1 MRDGLIIQ
9 ILLIVF
15 GASMLI
21 TSFVSLVRRKMS
33 ESVVIPWGMGAV
45 IFIVLGI
52 VIRPDHWRVYISPQ
66 GLTLV
71 IVIFVCA
78 AYAIYFFS
86 IRITD
91 TMKKNNELA
100 IQVSLLNTEVEE
112 LRKKMEALEETESGQ
127 GNKESSHNEKDTVR
141 N

>member
-9 ILLIVF
+9 ILLIAF
-15 GASMLI
+15 GTSMLV
-21 TSFVSLVRRKMS
+21 TSFISLVRRKMS
-33 ESVVIPWGMGAV
+33 DPVVIPWGIGAIV
-45 IFIVLGI
+45 FIVLGI
-52 VIRPDHWRVYISPQ
+52 VIRPDHWREYISPQ

-78 AYAIYFFS
+78 AYAMYFFS

-112 LRKKMEALEETESGQ
+112 LRKKMESLEED
-127 GNKESSHNEKDTVR
+127 EKDSVR

>member
-9 ILLIVF
+9 VLLIAF
-15 GASMLI
+15 GASMFI
-21 TSFVSLVRRKMS
+21 TAFASLVRRKMS
-33 ESVVIPWGMGAV
+33 EVVVIPWGLGSI
-45 IFIVLGI
+45 IFIVLGL
-52 VIRPDHWRVYISPQ
+52 VIRPDGWKGYVSTS
-66 GLTLV
+66 GLVLTSV
-71 IVIFVCA
+71 ICFCG

-86 IRITD
+86 IRITE

-112 LRKKMEALEETESGQ
+112 LRKKMEMMDEEDFV
-127 GNKESSHNEKDTVR
+127 KEGSEHEENPVR

>member
-9 ILLIVF
+9 ILLIAF
-15 GASMLI
+15 GTSMLV
-21 TSFVSLVRRKMS
+21 TSFISLVRRKMS
-33 ESVVIPWGMGAV
+33 EPVVIPWGIGAIV
-45 IFIVLGI
+45 FIVLGI
-52 VIRPDHWRVYISPQ
+52 VIRPDHWREYISPQ

-78 AYAIYFFS
+78 AYAMYFFS

-112 LRKKMEALEETESGQ
+112 LRKKMESLTED
-127 GNKESSHNEKDTVR
+127 EKDSVR

>member
-1 MRDGLIIQ
+1 MREGLIIQ
-9 ILLIVF
+9 ILLIAF
-15 GASMLI
+15 GTSMLV
-21 TSFVSLVRRKMS
+21 TSFISLVRRKMS
-33 ESVVIPWGMGAV
+33 EPVVIPWGIGAIV
-45 IFIVLGI
+45 FIVLGI
-52 VIRPDHWRVYISPQ
+52 VIRPDHWRDYISPQ

-78 AYAIYFFS
+78 AYAMYFFS

-112 LRKKMEALEETESGQ
+112 LRKKMESLGED
-127 GNKESSHNEKDTVR
+127 EKDSVR

>member
-9 ILLIVF
+9 ILLIAF
-15 GASMLI
+15 GTSMLV
-21 TSFVSLVRRKMS
+21 TSFISLVRRKMS
-33 ESVVIPWGMGAV
+33 EPVVIPWGIGAIV
-45 IFIVLGI
+45 FIVLGI
-52 VIRPDHWRVYISPQ
+52 VIRPDHWREYISPQ

-78 AYAIYFFS
+78 AYAMYFFS

-100 IQVSLLNTEVEE
+100 IQVSLLNKEVEE
-112 LRKKMEALEETESGQ
+112 LRKKMESLEED
-127 GNKESSHNEKDTVR
+127 EKDSVR

>member
-9 ILLIVF
+9 ILLIAF
-15 GASMLI
+15 GTSMLV
-21 TSFVSLVRRKMS
+21 TSFISLVRRKMS
-33 ESVVIPWGMGAV
+33 EPVVIPWGIGAIV
-45 IFIVLGI
+45 FTVLGI
-52 VIRPDHWRVYISPQ
+52 VIRPDHWREYISPQ

-78 AYAIYFFS
+78 AYAMYFFS

-112 LRKKMEALEETESGQ
+112 LRKKMESLEED
-127 GNKESSHNEKDTVR
+127 EKDSVR

>member
-9 ILLIVF
+9 ILLIAF
-15 GASMLI
+15 GTSMLV
-21 TSFVSLVRRKMS
+21 TSFISLVRRKMS
-33 ESVVIPWGMGAV
+33 EPVVIPWGIGAIV
-45 IFIVLGI
+45 FIVLGI
-52 VIRPDHWRVYISPQ
+52 VIRPDHWKEYISPQ

-78 AYAIYFFS
+78 AYAMYFFS

-112 LRKKMEALEETESGQ
+112 LRKKMESLEED
-127 GNKESSHNEKDTVR
+127 EKDSVR

>member
-9 ILLIVF
+9 ILLIAF
-15 GASMLI
+15 GTSMLV
-21 TSFVSLVRRKMS
+21 TSFISLVRRKMS
-33 ESVVIPWGMGAV
+33 EPVVIPWGIGAIV
-45 IFIVLGI
+45 FIVLGI
-52 VIRPDHWRVYISPQ
+52 VIRPDHWRDYISPQ

-78 AYAIYFFS
+78 AYAMYFFS

-112 LRKKMEALEETESGQ
+112 LRKKMESLEED
-127 GNKESSHNEKDTVR
+127 EKDSVR

>member
-1 MRDGLIIQ
+1 MREGMIIQ
-9 ILLIVF
+9 ILLIAF
-15 GASMLI
+15 GVSMFG
-21 TSFVSLVRRKMS
+21 TAFVSLVRRKMS
-33 ESVVIPWGMGAV
+33 EVVVIPWGLGAV

-52 VIRPDHWRVYISPQ
+52 VIRPVGWRSYISPA
-66 GLTLV
+66 GLTLI
-71 IVIFVCA
+71 IVFCICA

-86 IRITD
+86 IRITE

-112 LRKKMEALEETESGQ
+112 LRKKMEKLEEESGEEE
-127 GNKESSHNEKDTVR
+127 NPVR

>member
-9 ILLIVF
+9 ILLIAF
-15 GASMLI
+15 GTSMLA
-21 TSFVSLVRRKMS
+21 TSFISLVRRKMS
-33 ESVVIPWGMGAV
+33 EPVVIPWGIGAIV
-45 IFIVLGI
+45 FIVLGI
-52 VIRPDHWRVYISPQ
+52 VIRPDHWREYISPQ

-78 AYAIYFFS
+78 AYAMYFFS

-112 LRKKMEALEETESGQ
+112 LRKKMESLTED
-127 GNKESSHNEKDTVR
+127 EKDSVR

>member
-52 VIRPDHWRVYISPQ
+52 VIRPDHWREYISPQ
-66 GLTLV
+66 GLALV

-78 AYAIYFFS
+78 AYAIYFFVFTLYIEIILKQYIVKS
-86 IRITD
+86 VSYVSRI
-91 TMKKNNELA
+91 
-100 IQVSLLNTEVEE
+100 
-112 LRKKMEALEETESGQ
+112 
-127 GNKESSHNEKDTVR
+127 
-141 N
+141 

>member
-15 GASMLI
+15 GTSMLA
-21 TSFVSLVRRKMS
+21 TSFISLVRRKMS
-33 ESVVIPWGMGAV
+33 EPVVIPWGIGAIV
-45 IFIVLGI
+45 FIVLGI
-52 VIRPDHWRVYISPQ
+52 VIRPDHWREYISPQ

-78 AYAIYFFS
+78 AYAMYFFS

-112 LRKKMEALEETESGQ
+112 LRKKMDSLTED
-127 GNKESSHNEKDTVR
+127 EKDSVR

>member
-1 MRDGLIIQ
+1 MREGLIIQ
-9 ILLIVF
+9 ILLIAF
-15 GASMLI
+15 GTSMLV
-21 TSFVSLVRRKMS
+21 TSFISLVRRKMS
-33 ESVVIPWGMGAV
+33 EPVVIPWGIGAIV
-45 IFIVLGI
+45 FIVLGI
-52 VIRPDHWRVYISPQ
+52 VIRPDHWRDYISPQ

-78 AYAIYFFS
+78 AYAMYFFS

-112 LRKKMEALEETESGQ
+112 LRKKMESLEED
-127 GNKESSHNEKDTVR
+127 EKDSVR